1 MKTVIILGDGMS
13 DEPQP
18 DHGGR
23 TPLMMAKKPAIDRIA
38 REGRMGRLA
47 TIPEGL
53 GPASDV
59 GNLVVLGYDA
69 TKLQNGRAVLEAA
82 SMGVELAADDVAL
95 RLNLIAT
102 ADGRIQDHSSGHIT
116 TEEAGEIVRDLQAA
130 FGGDANGLPVSFH
143 EGVSYRHLLVLRGAW
158 ADPALDCAPPH
169 DHLGE
174 SVASLLPK
182 ATAPDAQAAE
192 RRLREIIAAT
202 RPLLAAHRVNRA
214 RAAAGK
220 TVADSVWPWSP
231 GRRPRME
238 TLQERF
244 GVRSAV
250 ISAVDLVMG
259 LGVYAGMDLI
269 RVPGATGLHDTN
281 YEGKAQAALDALRDH
296 DLVYVHV
303 EATDEAGHARDL
315 ALKVRCIE
323 YLDARLTRLIL
334 DGLQARGIAATVAV
348 LPDHPTFV
356 RTGKHGRDP
365 VPVAVSGP
373 GITPDASS
381 AFDETQAAAG
391 SLGLLQGDAFIRLA
405 LGLRVSA

>member
-1 MKTVIILGDGMS
+1 VKSIIILGDGMS

-23 TPLMMAKKPAIDRIA
+23 TPLMMAKKPSIDRIA
-38 REGRMGRLA
+38 REGCMGRLA

-53 GPASDV
+53 SPASDV

-69 TKLQNGRAVLEAA
+69 AKLQNGRAVLEAA
-82 SMGVELAADDVAL
+82 SMGVDLAPDDVAL
-95 RLNLIAT
+95 RLNLIST
-102 ADGRIQDHSSGHIT
+102 SDGRIRDHSSGHIT
-116 TEEAGEIVRDLQAA
+116 SEEAAAIIRDLDAA
-130 FGGDANGLPVSFH
+130 FGGRRGPLPVSFH
-143 EGVSYRHLLVLRGAW
+143 PGVSYRHLLVLHGAW
-158 ADPALDCAPPH
+158 ADPALDCVGPH

-174 SVASLLPK
+174 AVTDLLPK
-182 ATAPDAQAAE
+182 ATSPEAQEAE
-192 RRLREIIAAT
+192 RRLREIMAAT
-202 RPLLAAHRVNRA
+202 RGLLADHPVNRA

-220 TVADSVWPWSP
+220 TPADSVWPWSP
-231 GRRPRME
+231 GRRPRMA
-238 TLQERF
+238 TLQQRF
-244 GVRSAV
+244 GVTAAV

-315 ALKVRCIE
+315 ELKVRCIE

-334 DGLQARGIAATVAV
+334 EGIEARGLQATVAV

-356 RTGKHGRDP
+356 RTGKHGPDP
-365 VPVAVSGP
+365 VPCAVWRP
-373 GITPDASS
+373 GMTPDATT
-381 AFDETQAAAG
+381 AFDEEQAASG
-391 SLGLLQGDAFIRLA
+391 SYGLLRGDSFIRLV
-405 LGLRVSA
+405 LGR